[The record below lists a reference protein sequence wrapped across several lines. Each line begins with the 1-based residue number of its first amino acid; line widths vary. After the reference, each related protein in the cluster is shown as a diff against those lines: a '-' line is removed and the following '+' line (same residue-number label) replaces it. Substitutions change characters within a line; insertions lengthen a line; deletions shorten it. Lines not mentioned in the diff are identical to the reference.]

1 LIAFK
6 DYKFR
11 LGILHSPWVGL
22 EHFHDLFMKPSFWQ
36 VFRNTM
42 IISTYKLIFGF
53 PAPIV
58 FALLLN
64 EIKQMIFKR
73 WIQTISYLPHFLSW
87 VILSGILIEF
97 LSPSVG
103 PVNLVLKLFGVEPIY
118 FLASPQWFRSVLVSS
133 EIWKEL
139 GWSTI
144 VYLAAL
150 TGVNPELYEA
160 AKVDGASRF
169 QRLLYVTLPA
179 LYPVITILLIL
190 AIGRIINDDF
200 DQVFNL
206 YNQAVY
212 NVGDVLSTYTYRMGL
227 VQMDYSLA
235 TAVGLFKNVIAFTL
249 VIIANYIAKRINEY
263 GLW

>member
-1 LIAFK
+1 
-6 DYKFR
+6 
-11 LGILHSPWVGL
+11 
-22 EHFHDLFMKPSFWQ
+22 
-36 VFRNTM
+36 
-42 IISTYKLIFGF
+42 
-53 PAPIV
+53 
-58 FALLLN
+58 
-64 EIKQMIFKR
+64 
-73 WIQTISYLPHFLSW
+73 